1 MFVTTIGINVGYM
14 TTKIT
19 ITKVKLVLILDFK
32 WTKSQKTLEKIKNK

>member
-1 MFVTTIGINVGYM
+1 M

-19 ITKVKLVLILDFK
+19 ITKVKSVLILDFK